1 MQKRGKASKDVMF
14 KIRNICVNTS
24 HEWRVWWKGRYAKS
38 NVVIF
43 YGEAHVIYAGVEG
56 RIEK

>member
-1 MQKRGKASKDVMF
+1 MNGGATWMSVGNKFTSKQMQ
-14 KIRNICVNTS
+14 
-24 HEWRVWWKGRYAKS
+24 S

>member
-1 MQKRGKASKDVMF
+1 MGCYLDVRGKQIHIQAMQ
-14 KIRNICVNTS
+14 
-24 HEWRVWWKGRYAKS
+24 S

-43 YGEAHVIYAGVEG
+43 YGESHVIYAGVEG